1 MKNII
6 YTDGFPTLPL
16 YTYTISRV
24 RFLIEDET
32 MFLDLISFSEDITDI
47 NEENKLI
54 TTSRVVEADSRE
66 RMLSTLSKE
75 AIQIFRKER
84 GFKKVYQVDK
94 ECFYNLLTEY
104 KDNLIAVEKS
114 VIEKAMRKV

>member
-1 MKNII
+1 
-6 YTDGFPTLPL
+6 
-16 YTYTISRV
+16 
-24 RFLIEDET
+24 
-32 MFLDLISFSEDITDI
+32 MFFDLISFSEDITDL

-54 TTSRVVEADSRE
+54 TTSQVVEADSRE

-75 AIQIFRKER
+75 AIQIFKEER
-84 GFKKVYQVDK
+84 TFKKVYQVDK

-114 VIEKAMRKV
+114 VIERAMKKG

>member
-1 MKNII
+1 
-6 YTDGFPTLPL
+6 
-16 YTYTISRV
+16 
-24 RFLIEDET
+24 

-94 ECFYNLLTEY
+94 ECFYNLLKEY

-114 VIEKAMRKV
+114 VIEKAMKKG